1 VLSADEVPGDIFA
14 HFSVIEMDGYKSLR
28 PGALVEATVEG
39 PVVRVEGCQYAA
51 SVVRPIH

>member
-14 HFSVIEMDGYKSLR
+14 HFSVIEMDGYKSLT